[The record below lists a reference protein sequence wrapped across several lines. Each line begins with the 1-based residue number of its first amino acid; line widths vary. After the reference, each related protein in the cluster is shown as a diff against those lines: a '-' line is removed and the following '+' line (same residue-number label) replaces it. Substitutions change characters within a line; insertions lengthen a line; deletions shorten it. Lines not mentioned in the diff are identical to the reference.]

1 MIHENLEGLFA
12 VLSEVERSRWVEF
25 AELLGGPDMP
35 DDFAEPVR
43 VAKDD
48 PFDALRDQLA
58 RYLTYTYID
67 WKDHPE
73 DILHRLAADAYVDYP
88 YHGHYGGFPSW
99 SDALIQKTADLG
111 SGDAAVAFLR
121 EFGERCMNE
130 TGVALVS
137 LDLNADGWGLAF
149 VPSERLDP
157 ISAAANA
164 VGHSI
169 TVVRNDGQ
177 F

>member
-1 MIHENLEGLFA
+1 
-12 VLSEVERSRWVEF
+12 
-25 AELLGGPDMP
+25 MP

-43 VAKDD
+43 VAEDD
-48 PFDALRDQLA
+48 PFGTLREQLA
-58 RYLTYTYID
+58 EYLAYAYID
-67 WKDHPE
+67 WKDHPK
-73 DILHRLAADAYVDYP
+73 DILYRLAADATADYP
-88 YHGHYGGFPSW
+88 YYGHYGGFPSW
-99 SDALIQKTADLG
+99 SDALIQKTTDLG

-121 EFGERCMNE
+121 EFGERCLNE

-149 VPSERLDP
+149 VPSERLD
-157 ISAAANA
+157 SLSTAANA

>member
-12 VLSEVERSRWVEF
+12 VLSDVERSRWVKF

-35 DDFAEPVR
+35 NDFAEPVR
-43 VAKDD
+43 VATDG

-58 RYLTYTYID
+58 QYLAYTYID

-73 DILHRLAADAYVDYP
+73 DILHSLAANATADYP
-88 YHGHYGGFPSW
+88 YYGHYGGFPSW

-121 EFGERCMNE
+121 QFGERCLNE
-130 TGVALVS
+130 TGVALIS
-137 LDLNADGWGLAF
+137 LDLDADGWGLAF